1 MIERG
6 SPAAV
11 LIGRWGMALSL
22 AVGAVVIGRV
32 IRNFPYLLPNR
43 LPGLAL
49 YELGPA
55 LVLAL
60 AIGTAIAIA
69 ITDTGRPRPGIP
81 ARLAL
86 FTLAA
91 LVAGTVTLAIEF
103 DPSLRKSRVTRA
115 SPVTRVR
122 QHRRDIFATQAR

>member
-1 MIERG
+1 MLERG

-22 AVGAVVIGRV
+22 VTGAVLAGRV

-43 LPGLAL
+43 LPGLVL

-55 LVLAL
+55 LILAL
-60 AIGTAIAIA
+60 AIGAAIA
-69 ITDTGRPRPGIP
+69 ITDTDRPRPGIP

-86 FTLAA
+86 FALAA
-91 LVAGTVTLAIEF
+91 LIAGAVTLAVEF
-103 DPSLRKSRVTRA
+103 DASLRGRWL
-115 SPVTRVR
+115 
-122 QHRRDIFATQAR
+122 

>member
-1 MIERG
+1 MLERG

-22 AVGAVVIGRV
+22 VIGAVLIGRL

-43 LPGLAL
+43 LPGLIL

-55 LVLAL
+55 LILAL
-60 AIGTAIAIA
+60 AIGTAIAV
-69 ITDTGRPRPGIP
+69 TDTGRLRPGIP

-86 FTLAA
+86 LALAA
-91 LVAGTVTLAIEF
+91 LVAGTVALVIEYGTV
-103 DPSLRKSRVTRA
+103 LQGRWL
-115 SPVTRVR
+115 
-122 QHRRDIFATQAR
+122 

>member
-1 MIERG
+1 MLERG

-22 AVGAVVIGRV
+22 VIGAVLIGRV

-43 LPGLAL
+43 LPGLVL

-60 AIGTAIAIA
+60 AIGTAVA
-69 ITDTGRPRPGIP
+69 ITDTGGPRPGIP

-86 FTLAA
+86 FALAA
-91 LVAGTVTLAIEF
+91 LVAGAVTLAVEF
-103 DPSLRKSRVTRA
+103 DAALQGRWL
-115 SPVTRVR
+115 
-122 QHRRDIFATQAR
+122 